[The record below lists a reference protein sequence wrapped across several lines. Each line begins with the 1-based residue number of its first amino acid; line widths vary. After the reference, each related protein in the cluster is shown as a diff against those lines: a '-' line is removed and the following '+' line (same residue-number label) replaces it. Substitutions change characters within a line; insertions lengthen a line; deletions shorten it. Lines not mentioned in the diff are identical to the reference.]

1 MCVCVCVCERERERE
16 RERDG
21 GWGISMANWT
31 MCLVIAFLNIELC
44 WQIERNVEYVGRKRD
59 GVTFSPKDI
68 SAVSSFLEV

>member
-1 MCVCVCVCERERERE
+1 M
-16 RERDG
+16 
-21 GWGISMANWT
+21 WMANWT